1 VTRWPTF
8 KLRSGGREVRPQPP
22 TGNGDVPRLRPRET
36 STGSVKPARAAR
48 RLARPVPLAGIAL
61 VLVALVGYWSVYSAT
76 TSRTLVLVPT
86 RNLPAGAVLGAGDIR
101 TAELAGDGTVMDSVV
116 AERRAGRVVGRRL
129 AAPVS
134 AGVPLPR
141 AALSAPARSAS
152 AFTLAVPAVRAVG
165 GSVQPGDRVTVLATF
180 GAGSGAARTRVVARG
195 LEVLASGSDGG
206 SLERDGATIPVTVAL
221 PDPSGVS
228 ELALANDDATI
239 SLLLDGERGATDPI
253 PPAGLDAEP

>member
-1 VTRWPTF
+1 MTRRPAIN
-8 KLRSGGREVRPQPP
+8 LRSGRRTADGEP
-22 TGNGDVPRLRPRET
+22 TGNGDGPRLRPRGAHA
-36 STGSVKPARAAR
+36 GSGKPARAAR

-61 VLVALVGYWSVYSAT
+61 VLIALVGYWSVYSAT

-86 RNLPAGAVLGAGDIR
+86 RDLPAGAVLRAGDIR
-101 TAELAGDGTVMDSVV
+101 SAELAGDGTVMNSVV
-116 AERRAGRVVGRRL
+116 AEQRIGRVVGRRL

-141 AALSAPARSAS
+141 AALAVPTRSAS

-165 GSVQPGDRVTVLATF
+165 GSIQAGDRVTVLATF
-180 GAGSGAARTRVVARG
+180 DAGSGDARTRVIARG
-195 LEVLASGSDGG
+195 LEVLAVGSDGG
-206 SLERDGATIPVTVAL
+206 SLDRGEATIPVTVAL

-228 ELALANDDATI
+228 ELALANDAATL

-253 PPAGLDAEP
+253 PPAGLEAEP